1 MHSIKGGHD
10 RPLRTRTPGS
20 SSSPPHRPPVHS
32 CRVPTVLRVRGYRFH
47 FWSNEGR
54 EPPHIHVSAA
64 DNTAKVWLSTLEL
77 AQAVGYDSP
86 ELREILELV
95 RSHRD
100 ELLRAWN
107 EYFGS

>member
-1 MHSIKGGHD
+1 
-10 RPLRTRTPGS
+10 
-20 SSSPPHRPPVHS
+20 
-32 CRVPTVLRVRGYRFH
+32 VPTVLRVRGYRFH

-54 EPPHIHVSAA
+54 EPPHVHVSAA

-95 RSHRD
+95 RSRRD
-100 ELLRAWN
+100 ELLELLRAWN